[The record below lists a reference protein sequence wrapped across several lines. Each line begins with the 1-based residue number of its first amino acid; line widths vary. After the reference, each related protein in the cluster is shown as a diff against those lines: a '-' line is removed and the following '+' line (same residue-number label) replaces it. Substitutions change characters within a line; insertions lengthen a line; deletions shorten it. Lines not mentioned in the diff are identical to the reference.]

1 MSIEILY
8 CLKRKRNICVKTI
21 ITSQNTALM
30 WIPALRSL
38 QLAVGILP
46 LVSSPHYT
54 VCFYPQSVVKILPSV
69 PSVSSLQST
78 YYTDRLSAENFSTKK
93 KSLAATGFYIYFYF
107 ILNRYNNLRFVI
119 NIEFKQEAT
128 LWAPGC

>member
-1 MSIEILY
+1 MCWMSIEILD

-46 LVSSPHYT
+46 LVSSPHY
-54 VCFYPQSVVKILPSV
+54 SLLLPSV
-69 PSVSSLQST
+69 CGQNFTLSTLSEQSAV
-78 YYTDRLSAENFSTKK
+78 YVLH
-93 KSLAATGFYIYFYF
+93 
-107 ILNRYNNLRFVI
+107 
-119 NIEFKQEAT
+119 
-128 LWAPGC
+128 